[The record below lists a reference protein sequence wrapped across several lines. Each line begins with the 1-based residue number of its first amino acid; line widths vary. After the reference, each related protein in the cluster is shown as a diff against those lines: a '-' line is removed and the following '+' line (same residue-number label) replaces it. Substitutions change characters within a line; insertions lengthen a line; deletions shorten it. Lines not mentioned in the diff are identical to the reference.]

1 MVNIISSWAR
11 QVILAVLI
19 AIILEMLLLKDSKT
33 TKYIKTVI
41 GIYVMYVIIAPG
53 LNLLSSNSIDF
64 SNIDYENFF
73 TKNDT
78 YKRMEENIESKEDV
92 TIKETYELKIKQ
104 DIENKLREKGY
115 LVSNI
120 KLETNLDTESNEYGA
135 IKKMQIKLSKT
146 NKEDNSNESNEINV
160 NKVEVDISENN
171 KSSIDNKEDL
181 KEFLSKEY
189 GVDKDNIILK

>member
-73 TKNDT
+73 TKNGT